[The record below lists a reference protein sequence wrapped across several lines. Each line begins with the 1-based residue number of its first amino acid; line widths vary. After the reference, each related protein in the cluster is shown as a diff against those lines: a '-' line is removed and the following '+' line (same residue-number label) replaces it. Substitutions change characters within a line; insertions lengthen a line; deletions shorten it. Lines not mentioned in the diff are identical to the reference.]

1 MTKHVSYDYNV
12 LIEEDGIS
20 LRGAF
25 IIDPDGVLKAY
36 MVNDITIGRNIDE
49 LVRLIKAF
57 QTGDL
62 CPVGWNAGDKT
73 LGKA

>member
-1 MTKHVSYDYNV
+1 MLLK
-12 LIEEDGIS
+12 EEGVS

-25 IIDPDGVLKAY
+25 IIDPNGILKCY
-36 MVNDITIGRNIDE
+36 MVNDLAVGRNVDE

-62 CPVGWNAGDKT
+62 CPVGWSEGGKT